1 MKRPIVAAL
10 TAAASMGLFACEKA
24 PTSADIADGPSFITN
39 GKVAG
44 DAYPAVVLIIMDVEG
59 VPTYRCSGTLISPT
73 IVLTAGHCVGEP
85 GEFSGIR
92 IFTESDVQNGDNNYP
107 FSGPNSIE
115 AVSWEAHPEYT
126 NEAFYLHDVGM
137 IELATPYILDPGEYG
152 TLPTV
157 NQLDALQPGSR
168 TWFTSVGYGR
178 QRSKPN
184 HLLAERIRMVAT
196 PRLVQINS
204 VLTGSYSL
212 LLSTNA
218 ATGGTCF
225 GDSGGPNYLGDTNV
239 IAGVTSY
246 GRNQLCVAGGGT
258 FRLDRQD
265 VLDFITGFIAT
276 HS

>member
-1 MKRPIVAAL
+1 MKRTIFAAL

-24 PTSADIADGPSFITN
+24 PTNADIADDPSFITN
-39 GKVAG
+39 GEVAG
-44 DAYPAVVLIIMDVEG
+44 QAYPAVVLIIMDVEG

-115 AVSWEAHPEYT
+115 AVAWEAHPEYT

-137 IELATPYILDPGEYG
+137 IELATPYILDPDEYG

-157 NQLDALQPGSR
+157 NQLDALRPG
-168 TWFTSVGYGR
+168 TEFTSVGYGR

-184 HLLAERIRMVAT
+184 HILAERIRMVAE
-196 PRLVQINS
+196 PRLVQINTP
-204 VLTGSYSL
+204 VTGSFSMR
-212 LLSTNA
+212 LSTNA

-246 GRNQLCVAGGGT
+246 GRKNCTAGGGT